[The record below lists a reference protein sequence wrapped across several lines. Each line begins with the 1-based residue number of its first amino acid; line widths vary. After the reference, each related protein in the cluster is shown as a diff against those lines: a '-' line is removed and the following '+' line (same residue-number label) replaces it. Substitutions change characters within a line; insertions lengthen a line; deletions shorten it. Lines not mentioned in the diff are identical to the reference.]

1 MCRSIALAGYD
12 LTQLGPNRL
21 GPKVLLCFSFAAWF
35 HSLTHTGTL
44 YISCLSKQYST
55 AELIIN
61 SVVLLFVNEVDS
73 QVFSIAYIFNSKWL
87 HEVIDEAEEYSDAL
101 LQQDVVDDSVV
112 EAARNV
118 KSEAGPERSDVV
130 NNSRASSQ
138 DPSKASGVK
147 RKSGASSL
155 RGRSTKSSLGGSQQ
169 RELLMKFES
178 LQRQMSELQAEIT
191 GPCMGPDD
199 IIEEIDQN
207 EAEVETPQQQSSC
220 AVQ

>member
-1 MCRSIALAGYD
+1 
-12 LTQLGPNRL
+12 
-21 GPKVLLCFSFAAWF
+21 
-35 HSLTHTGTL
+35 
-44 YISCLSKQYST
+44 
-55 AELIIN
+55 
-61 SVVLLFVNEVDS
+61 
-73 QVFSIAYIFNSKWL
+73 
-87 HEVIDEAEEYSDAL
+87 VIDEAEEYSDAL

-147 RKSGASSL
+147 RKGGASSL

-191 GPCMGPDD
+191 GSDD
-199 IIEEIDQN
+199 NIEEIDQN
-207 EAEVETPQQQSSC
+207 EAEEEIPQQQSSC